1 MTCDA
6 SRAALP
12 MCGVACQWGAPR
24 LAVLGVG
31 RTVGLASEKALAS
44 ADEALG
50 VGRPGSRRSGGPQ
63 DSGQSVGVWWNQH
76 PGRGPQYLFHAAA
89 VQFREKESRRAAV
102 HCTPRRRPS
111 ARRARPSTRSPTQAR
126 SLTTTSLGEHAA
138 MLSLRSP
145 AAVEYP
151 SEVPDSRHRVTAH
164 PDPDSTSP
172 RRDGRAPARCLAS
185 LG

>member
-1 MTCDA
+1 MRRL
-6 SRAALP
+6 SRRVTNVW
-12 MCGVACQWGAPR
+12 CSVSVGRTQTRGARRRARVGEGPRLRGRGARRRPPR
-24 LAVLGVG
+24 LASV
-31 RTVGLASEKALAS
+31 
-44 ADEALG
+44 
-50 VGRPGSRRSGGPQ
+50 RRSTGQWTVSWRVVEPAPWAGPAI
-63 DSGQSVGVWWNQH
+63 SLS
-76 PGRGPQYLFHAAA
+76 RG
-89 VQFREKESRRAAV
+89 
-102 HCTPRRRPS
+102 RRPIPRERVAS
-111 ARRARPSTRSPTQAR
+111 CGCPLHPPAQAERARPSTRSPTQAR